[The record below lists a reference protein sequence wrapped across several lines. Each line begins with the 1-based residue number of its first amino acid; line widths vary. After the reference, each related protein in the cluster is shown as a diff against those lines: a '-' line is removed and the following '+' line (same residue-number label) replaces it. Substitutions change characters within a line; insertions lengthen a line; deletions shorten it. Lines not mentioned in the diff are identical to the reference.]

1 MSHCLILKQVIGD
14 FLNCPVLKTSASNA
28 GSMDSIP
35 GQGTKI
41 SYASGS
47 KNKTEAILYQTQ

>member
-1 MSHCLILKQVIGD
+1 VVQLLRFQ
-14 FLNCPVLKTSASNA
+14 ASSA

-41 SYASGS
+41 PHVVGFGQKSVQKFRKKDKRKLQLRIDS
-47 KNKTEAILYQTQ
+47 IFR